1 MGIRGAAPGDVSEIG
16 LFPLPIVL
24 LPTEEVPLHIFEDRY
39 QELIGECVE
48 DDREFGL
55 VYADD
60 DGIREVGT
68 RARVTNILARF
79 EDGRMNILVEGR
91 ERFRLLEL
99 TSARSFQTG
108 EVAALSDEDDPAEA
122 RSIERALQL
131 FGRLRELT
139 GSDVEIPPSDS
150 QQLSYALA
158 ARVELAP
165 DVKQELLQEVSERA
179 RLERVCELLVGAAAT
194 VDRQRRAAERAASNG
209 KVDLG

>member
-1 MGIRGAAPGDVSEIG
+1 MSEIG

-68 RARVTNILARF
+68 RARVTKILARF

-99 TSARSFQTG
+99 ISARSFQTG

-122 RSIERALQL
+122 RSIERAVQL

-194 VDRQRRAAERAASNG
+194 VERQRRAAERAASNG

>member
-1 MGIRGAAPGDVSEIG
+1 MSEIG

-68 RARVTNILARF
+68 RARVTKILARF

-122 RSIERALQL
+122 RSIERAVQL

-194 VDRQRRAAERAASNG
+194 VERQGRPRVSRHAGGTMRWWR
-209 KVDLG
+209 